1 MITGDQKETG
11 RAVAETLGIFDD
23 GEGVLTG
30 AEIERMPPEE
40 FQNRVEGVRVYA
52 RVSPDHKLK
61 IVQALQDKGQ
71 VVAMT
76 GDGVNDAPALSHA
89 DIGIS
94 MGITGTDVAREAS
107 DMVLTDDNFS
117 SIVAA
122 VEEGR
127 RIYDNI
133 RKFIRY
139 QLSTNIGAI
148 TLIFSAVLLA
158 TALATY
164 AIPLTPVQILWVN
177 ILMDGPPAVALGMS
191 AASPRIMERR
201 PRDPKEHILTLPLLG
216 AVAFNGIFM
225 GALAFILFNH
235 DLKSGSSV
243 VHAQTLTFTAFVVFQ
258 MFGVFN
264 CNSLRRSVLGREVGS
279 NRFLLVAVAASLL
292 LQLMV
297 VYVPLMNGLFRTVPL
312 GIGDWQLIL
321 ISGVL
326 VLVME
331 EARKAVARS
340 VRPDRAQ
347 AK

>member
-1 MITGDQKETG
+1 
-11 RAVAETLGIFDD
+11 
-23 GEGVLTG
+23 
-30 AEIERMPPEE
+30 
-40 FQNRVEGVRVYA
+40 
-52 RVSPDHKLK
+52 
-61 IVQALQDKGQ
+61 
-71 VVAMT
+71 VAMT

-89 DIGIS
+89 DIGVS

-139 QLSTNIGAI
+139 QLSTNVGAI
-148 TLIFSAVLLA
+148 TLIFTAVLLA
-158 TALATY
+158 SVLATY

-201 PRDPKEHILTLPLLG
+201 PRDPKEHILTLPLLV

-225 GALAFILFNH
+225 GALAFILFYY
-235 DLKSGSSV
+235 DLKSGSTA

-258 MFGVFN
+258 MFSVFN
-264 CNSLRRSVLGREVGS
+264 CNSLRRSALSREMGS

-297 VYVPLMNGLFRTVPL
+297 VYVPLMNELFRTVPL
-312 GIGDWQLIL
+312 GLVDWQMIL
-321 ISGVL
+321 LAGAL
-326 VLVME
+326 VLIME
-331 EARKAVARS
+331 EARKAFSRLAR
-340 VRPDRAQ
+340 PEKARAH
-347 AK
+347 